1 MHGCAERKLRLSV
14 TRNHCTDKQ
23 THITK
28 QKTGSLSE
36 QMILI
41 RFFLHQIEHLIVKSS
56 VIKIKLYITNFD
68 KESKQEHKSRFPP
81 RYLNDKSSLVEFYC
95 PK

>member
-14 TRNHCTDKQ
+14 TRYHCTDKQ

-28 QKTGSLSE
+28 QNTGSLYE

-56 VIKIKLYITNFD
+56 VIKIKLYITNFE
-68 KESKQEHKSRFPP
+68 KESKKNIKADFPHGI
-81 RYLNDKSSLVEFYC
+81 
-95 PK
+95 

>member
-23 THITK
+23 PHITK

-56 VIKIKLYITNFD
+56 VIKIKLYITNFE